1 LTRWL
6 FTGGWLLFVATII
19 YFADRHLARSFFSF
33 VQQTPGADKAGHFL
47 LIGGGAFFLNIS
59 LRVREV
65 SAFGRKFLLGS
76 IIVAVVFTIEE
87 ITQMRIPWRT
97 FDYGDLAADY
107 AGIFFFG
114 WLARRVI
121 AETVQSVK

>member
-1 LTRWL
+1 LRRWL
-6 FTGGWLLFVATII
+6 FTGAWLLFVAMII

-33 VQQTPGADKAGHFL
+33 VQQLPGADKAGHFV
-47 LIGGGAFFLNIS
+47 LIGGVAFFLNTS
-59 LRVREV
+59 LGAREI

-76 IIVAVVFTIEE
+76 MIVAAVFTLEE

-107 AGIFFFG
+107 AGIIFFG
-114 WLARRVI
+114 WLARRAI
-121 AETVQSVK
+121 ADTVPSVR